1 MIKTN
6 YFAIPPDMSL
16 KKVFSDL
23 HEDSVTR
30 LKFMN
35 KKITPMSHFW
45 SYLSHNMMVLVLYR
59 FSHYFYCKK
68 FHFLS
73 KILYVLNMIIFACEI
88 TPPSSIGPGA
98 HIVHVIG
105 TGIHAKVGKNALFY
119 GRVVLGGSGDQRSDV
134 GWLGGPVI
142 GDNVTFGFDSKVLAC
157 VHVGDHAFIGAMSL
171 VTKDV
176 PPYAFMFG
184 IPAKVKR
191 IRAPEETGH
200 QSQLHEEKA

>member
-59 FSHYFYCKK
+59 VSHYSYCKK
-68 FHFLS
+68 
-73 KILYVLNMIIFACEI
+73 
-88 TPPSSIGPGA
+88 
-98 HIVHVIG
+98 
-105 TGIHAKVGKNALFY
+105 
-119 GRVVLGGSGDQRSDV
+119 
-134 GWLGGPVI
+134 
-142 GDNVTFGFDSKVLAC
+142 
-157 VHVGDHAFIGAMSL
+157 
-171 VTKDV
+171 
-176 PPYAFMFG
+176 
-184 IPAKVKR
+184 
-191 IRAPEETGH
+191 
-200 QSQLHEEKA
+200 